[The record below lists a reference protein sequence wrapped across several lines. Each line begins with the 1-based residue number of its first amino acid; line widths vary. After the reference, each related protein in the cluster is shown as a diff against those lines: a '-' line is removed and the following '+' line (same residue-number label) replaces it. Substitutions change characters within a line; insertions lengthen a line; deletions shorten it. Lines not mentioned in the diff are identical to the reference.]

1 MTIIFAILATLWW
14 LSIWGI
20 FEILTDKYTNDEKM
34 KLYLLMIGV
43 IIVVICFFPKVINHL

>member
-34 KLYLLMIGV
+34 KLYLLMLGV